1 MVTPD
6 SLENSLHVPSSLTT
20 SASTLSSKATSTMSI
35 VAATIKSKNQ
45 VNGCFNYCKCMLK
58 LKHILQVIGLN
69 DTSLLANKTIDSFL
83 TTLNEKNIRLLLDL
97 AKLAFV
103 YRLGP
108 TAESILIN
116 TFICKSHYLFNDK

>member
-20 SASTLSSKATSTMSI
+20 SASTLSSKATNTMSI

-45 VNGCFNYCKCMLK
+45 VNDCFNYCKCMLK

-83 TTLNEKNIRLLLDL
+83 IRLDEKNIRLLLDL
-97 AKLAFV
+97 AKLASV
-103 YRLGP
+103 YRLGS

-116 TFICKSHYLFNDK
+116 TFICKSNNLL